1 VPTSVPSPDFSITT
15 QASLQKHGGLNFMDE
30 AKTLPQIK
38 SLLQDSQQLND
49 NSLVSESTPDVNR
62 EGLAS
67 NANSKD
73 LENKS

>member
-1 VPTSVPSPDFSITT
+1 
-15 QASLQKHGGLNFMDE
+15 MDE

-67 NANSKD
+67 NANLKD